1 METSPSRVESEDQR
15 LEDQRLFE
23 PVPAAS
29 PARRLSKAESLAY
42 VRSIRAQLHR
52 VAAGTDRDHRTEHR
66 RVA

>member
-15 LEDQRLFE
+15 LFE
-23 PVPAAS
+23 PVADGP
-29 PARRLSKAESLAY
+29 PARRLSKSESLVY

-52 VAAGTDRDHRTEHR
+52 VAAAAERDHRTEHR